1 MMVFFWRSLRV
12 DPSQL
17 SQPNGFFWLV
27 GLGGNNDRRVRLFAD
42 GPLLVGR
49 GAHNHLV
56 LSDYRISRQHSRVA
70 HERDGF
76 VVYDLNS
83 SNGTLVNGVAVRR
96 HPIKAGDELRFGPYA
111 FRVEVAVETEP
122 TAEVPTKLIAT
133 ESITQFFHVSQ
144 TGHIAQGIPGAAPS
158 RQLAPDSQGAFRET
172 LEDPSRSSKV
182 GRNAAD
188 TIPPPDAAVEEV
200 TDYHDPT
207 QGIPASRESAQFR
220 SEVAPVDLNQ
230 LEDAYEKLGTM
241 YAFMQAIGKTIDRR
255 ELLDLIAEKTLE
267 IYGAARSV
275 GIYLRVAA
283 TPAERQ
289 LGHAAAP
296 VYELVH
302 FANAEPT
309 VHVPTLDPATTLA
322 VLHARKGIFTAAAP
336 SALSGWTMY
345 APMIDREDALG
356 VICVSARQAQR
367 EYFTV
372 GDLELLNG
380 IAVPAAIM
388 LQNTR
393 MHEESLQRER
403 LNRDLELAAQIQKS
417 FLPREVLS
425 VPGVEFLATYKA
437 AYTVGGDFY
446 DVFWVGPD
454 KLAVFIGDIS
464 GKGVAAALLMARI
477 TGELRVA
484 ALAHVDPVA
493 VFTVMNQVVINRGQ
507 PELFFT
513 ATYFTLEVSTGEVW
527 LASAGQPSP
536 YLCHADGS
544 VETITEGASGAIGML
559 DDPQLSATRFLL
571 RDGDSIV
578 MYTDGV
584 VEAAALDG
592 SLYGDDRLLACLRGA
607 GSAPTN
613 ISEHILA
620 SVSKHTVGAAAN
632 DDLTI
637 FVCHRSVGGPAS
649 LQPRR
654 HGSIQEQQQQPLP
667 RTTQRLLTG
676 LQSGRRGE

>member
-1 MMVFFWRSLRV
+1 M

-17 SQPNGFFWLV
+17 SQPNGYFWLV

-111 FRVEVAVETEP
+111 FRVEVAVATEP
-122 TAEVPTKLIAT
+122 AAEAPTKLIAT

-144 TGHIAQGIPGAAPS
+144 TGHIAQTGHVQPQAQG

-172 LEDPSRSSKV
+172 LEDPSHSSRI
-182 GRNAAD
+182 GIRRNAQD
-188 TIPPPDAAVEEV
+188 TIPPPDAAVEEI

-207 QGIPASRESAQFR
+207 QDIPASRESAQFR

-241 YAFMQAIGKTIDRR
+241 YAFMQSIGKTIDRR
-255 ELLDLIAEKTLE
+255 ELLDLIAEKTLA

-275 GIYLRVAA
+275 GIYLRVPV
-283 TPAERQ
+283 TPAQRQ
-289 LGHAAAP
+289 LGHAASP
-296 VYELVH
+296 VYELVN

-309 VHVPTLDPATTLA
+309 VHVPTLDAATTLA
-322 VLHARKGIFTAAAP
+322 VLQARKGIFTAAAP
-336 SALSGWTMY
+336 NALSGWTMY

-356 VICVSARQAQR
+356 IICVSARQALR

-372 GDLELLNG
+372 GDLDLLNG

-493 VFTVMNQVVINRGQ
+493 VFTVMNQVVINRNQ

-513 ATYFTLEVSTGEVW
+513 ATYFTLDVNTGEVC

-559 DDPQLSATRFLL
+559 EDPQLSATRLFL

-592 SLYGDDRLLACLRGA
+592 SLYGDDRLHACLRGA
-607 GSAPTN
+607 GSAPSN

-620 SVSKHTVGAAAN
+620 SVAKHTIGAAAN

-637 FVCHRSVGGPAS
+637 FVCHRSIGGSAS

-654 HGSIQEQQQQPLP
+654 HGSIQQQEQPLP

>member
-1 MMVFFWRSLRV
+1 
-12 DPSQL
+12 
-17 SQPNGFFWLV
+17 LV
-27 GLGGNNDRRVRLFAD
+27 GLGNNNERRVRLFAD

-70 HERDGF
+70 HEKDGF

-111 FRVEVAVETEP
+111 FRVEVAVEPAVE
-122 TAEVPTKLIAT
+122 APTKLVAT

-144 TGHIAQGIPGAAPS
+144 TGHIAQTGHVPHVG
-158 RQLAPDSQGAFRET
+158 RGLAPDSQGAFRET
-172 LEDPSRSSKV
+172 LEDPSHSSKV
-182 GRNAAD
+182 GRNATD

-200 TDYHDPT
+200 TDWHDPT

-255 ELLDLIAEKTLE
+255 ELLDLIASKILE

-275 GIYLRVAA
+275 GIYLRVLP
-283 TPAERQ
+283 TPAQRQ
-289 LGHAAAP
+289 LGHVAAP
-296 VYELVH
+296 LYELVH

-322 VLHARKGIFTAAAP
+322 VLHARKGIFSAAAAP
-336 SALSGWTMY
+336 TALSGWTMY

-356 VICVSARQAQR
+356 IICVSARQAQR

-372 GDLELLNG
+372 GDLDLLNG

-446 DVFWVGPD
+446 DVFWVGPE

-484 ALAHVDPVA
+484 ALAHVDPVS

-513 ATYFTLEVSTGEVW
+513 ATYFTLDVKTAEVW

-559 DDPQLSATRFLL
+559 DDPQLTATRFFL

-592 SLYGDDRLLACLRGA
+592 SLYGDDRLAACLRTA
-607 GSAPTN
+607 GSSPAN
-613 ISEHILA
+613 ISEQILA
-620 SVSKHTVGAAAN
+620 SVAKHTVGAPAN

-637 FVCHRSVGGPAS
+637 FVCHRSLGGAAS

-654 HGSIQEQQQQPLP
+654 YGSIQQPPPQPLP
-667 RTTQRLLTG
+667 RTTQKLLTG